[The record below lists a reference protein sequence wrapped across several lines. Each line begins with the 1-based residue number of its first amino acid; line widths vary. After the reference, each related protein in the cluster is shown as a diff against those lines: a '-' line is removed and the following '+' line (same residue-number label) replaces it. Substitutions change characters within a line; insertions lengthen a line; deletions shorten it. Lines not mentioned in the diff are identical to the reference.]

1 MEQFKVGKV
10 VFPAGYDKHD
20 KWAFLSS
27 STAEAKAKWL
37 DDGAAVLIYK
47 ANDRARYRYL
57 RVLKVRKRQGQD
69 AWQLCLSPGSPSF
82 LYRPVRRPAP

>member
-1 MEQFKVGKV
+1 MQQFRVGEV

-37 DDGAAVLIYK
+37 DDGAAE
-47 ANDRARYRYL
+47 
-57 RVLKVRKRQGQD
+57 
-69 AWQLCLSPGSPSF
+69 W
-82 LYRPVRRPAP
+82 RPRDVTRLA